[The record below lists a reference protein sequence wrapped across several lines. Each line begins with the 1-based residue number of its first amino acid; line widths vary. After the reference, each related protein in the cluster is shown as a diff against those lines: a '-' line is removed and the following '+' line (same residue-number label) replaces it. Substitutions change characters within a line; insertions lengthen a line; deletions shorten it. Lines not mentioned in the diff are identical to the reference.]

1 MPANIVIYMGYGK
14 ERTMLT
20 KKMETELNEQINKEL
35 YSSYLYLSMSAY
47 CAEVGFAGFA
57 NWMRIQ
63 AKEEL
68 DHAMKLFDYILE
80 RGGNAFLAKIEQ
92 PDATWVNMTNV
103 FEATLKHEQ
112 FITSSI
118 NHLMEVATEE
128 KDFAAMSF
136 LNWYVC
142 EQIEEESNADELL
155 KKLQFA
161 GDDKNAVLML
171 DKELAARVYTPIA
184 AE

>member
-1 MPANIVIYMGYGK
+1 MLENIVIYMGYGK
-14 ERTMLT
+14 ELIMLT

-92 PDATWVNMTNV
+92 PDATWTNMTNV

-128 KDFAAMSF
+128 KDFASMSF

-142 EQIEEESNADELL
+142 EQIEEEANADELL

-171 DKELAARVYTPIA
+171 DKELAARVYTPLA